1 MPWRPELKALPTLLL
16 VPVVYHNNRNLRHAC
31 LRPTPA
37 VGCHQ
42 HIARPHL
49 FTGSRSRNS
58 RPYGLHCLRCLSSLD
73 GLTVSMN
80 LLILDFSLIPNS
92 HYSEFF
98 LSGKSLRAI
107 WVSKVRAMIPGERYA
122 GVSRASSHDALNNQL
137 AYHLASVTDLMASGP
152 EGHFCDT
159 TSPQGRPAHPE
170 LRTFDGTQALGS
182 RPLHRVKS
190 PTEKKQDQNG
200 SGVTGLRV

>member
-58 RPYGLHCLRCLSSLD
+58 RPYGWWLVVGRLVLWQALNCLRCLSSLN

-80 LLILDFSLIPNS
+80 LLILDFSLTPNS

-122 GVSRASSHDALNNQL
+122 GVSRASSHDAFSNQL
-137 AYHLASVTDLMASGP
+137 AYHLASVTELMASGP

-159 TSPQGRPAHPE
+159 TSP
-170 LRTFDGTQALGS
+170 
-182 RPLHRVKS
+182 
-190 PTEKKQDQNG
+190 
-200 SGVTGLRV
+200 